1 MKFGNY
7 MRDPTPGPFPK
18 GKGKAMALIAL
29 AALGGD
35 LLAGCARG
43 SYPVDVF
50 PEQHYQQS
58 YKIQEPPRLDK
69 PADSVPITGAPVPF
83 DPLNAKALVNPLPQ
97 NADVLARGKE
107 VFRVNC
113 AMCHGPQAQGNGTV
127 GNFLV
132 EGGYIRPPNLTAPAT
147 TNKTDGEIFSIV
159 TNGIVVMP
167 QFKNLLSENDR
178 WSVIEY
184 LRTLQAAAPAQ

>member
-1 MKFGNY
+1 MNIGNRR
-7 MRDPTPGPFPK
+7 MIRSRG
-18 GKGKAMALIAL
+18 MALLGFAS
-29 AALGGD
+29 LGGV

-43 SYPVDVF
+43 SYAVDVF

-58 YKIQEPPRLDK
+58 YKIQEPPRMDK

-97 NADVLARGKE
+97 NADVIGRGKE

-113 AMCHGPQAQGNGTV
+113 AMCHGPQAQGDGTV

-132 EGGYIRPPNLTAPAT
+132 EGGYIRPPNLTAAAT
-147 TNKTDGEIFSIV
+147 KNKTDGEIFNIV

-167 QFKNLLSENDR
+167 IFKNLLSESDR
-178 WSVIEY
+178 WAVIEY
-184 LRTLQAAAPAQ
+184 LRTLQAASK